1 MFLIYDEGSKVLLNS
16 KEIVKITSESNSV
29 RAYLSTGEIALLQTN
44 EPEKALD
51 RLNDIAEAVG
61 AETVLYDCTKP
72 IGSWKKKSV
81 GRPKKEQPP
90 KKEE

>member
-29 RAYLSTGEIALLQTN
+29 RAYLSTGEVALLQSD

-51 RLNDIAEAVG
+51 RLNDIAEAII
-61 AETVLYDCTKP
+61 ADTVVYDCTKP
-72 IGSWKKKSV
+72 IGSWKKKSP
-81 GRPKKEQPP
+81 GRPKSTKPP
-90 KKEE
+90 KEEE